1 MDVALLRSYAEQGMT
16 RREIA
21 SVLCLPLSTVSN
33 NCTKC
38 GIKTKRPNT
47 NAMRPL
53 CDNTKRVLELRRKGL
68 GYNAIAKQVCISRA
82 AVADCCRRNGLGG
95 QIAEAPNV
103 EEAEVVCYVNRSG
116 FDYVGGYTMAKK
128 PITVRC
134 RDCGRTFERQAHIFR
149 DVVNGTWTAGNEC
162 PLCRQDRQEKR
173 KQEQNAER
181 EERRIKAEHDAR
193 IKAEQ
198 RAKEKADLISRQMEE
213 RLAIHVCKNC
223 GEEYCIGVTGYNS
236 GQYCSEK
243 CAKRWAM
250 RIKNDR
256 RIARMKHRKHDT
268 DITLEKLFKRDGGV
282 CYLCGGE
289 CDWSDMDS
297 NGNAQSRYPSVDHVR
312 PLSKGGTHTWDNI
325 KLAHRACNTRKRDS
339 EYAPL
344 V

>member
-16 RREIA
+16 RKEIA

-33 NCTKC
+33 NCTKH

-47 NAMRPL
+47 NALRPL

-134 RDCGRTFERQAHIFR
+134 RDCGRTFERLAHVFR
-149 DVVNGTWTAGNEC
+149 DVANGTWKCGNEC
-162 PLCRQDRQEKR
+162 PLCRRDRINQRQSERREQAEHEARINAEKR
-173 KQEQNAER
+173 ANEKA
-181 EERRIKAEHDAR
+181 KAE
-193 IKAEQ
+193 
-198 RAKEKADLISRQMEE
+198 ADLISRQMEK

-223 GEEYCIGVTGYNS
+223 GTEYSIGATGYNS
-236 GQYCSEK
+236 GSSVSYTHLTLPTICS
-243 CAKRWAM
+243 
-250 RIKNDR
+250 
-256 RIARMKHRKHDT
+256 
-268 DITLEKLFKRDGGV
+268 V
-282 CYLCGGE
+282 
-289 CDWSDMDS
+289 
-297 NGNAQSRYPSVDHVR
+297 
-312 PLSKGGTHTWDNI
+312 
-325 KLAHRACNTRKRDS
+325 
-339 EYAPL
+339 
-344 V
+344 